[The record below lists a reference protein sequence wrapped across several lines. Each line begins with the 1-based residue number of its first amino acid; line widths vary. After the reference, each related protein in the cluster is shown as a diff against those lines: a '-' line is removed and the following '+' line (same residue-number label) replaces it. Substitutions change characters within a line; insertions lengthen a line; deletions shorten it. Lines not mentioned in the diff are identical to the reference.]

1 MIVKRRDDPSENKT
15 TISVSGRI
23 TSVNYY
29 ELEKALNALDYEG
42 LDLTIDFSSLE
53 YITSA
58 GLRVLL
64 VARKNLDE
72 DKIRIVNASPDVR
85 EVFETTGFLN
95 IFKVET
101 SKDSILIPENP
112 SFKDLLAFRSRT
124 FPDKEIL
131 FFDDTAY
138 TWRDIDRCSQIIASD
153 LEKAGVHK
161 GSHVGVLSKNS
172 INWVLSFYAIQKLG
186 AIIVLLNFALNTEEI
201 TMYSKIGDITHLCL
215 GDSSSIKEFET
226 FADKVTSGDSKISF
240 VYDIR
245 SAVDFRNRYAELPDV
260 EKNHYAVCDPDDPS
274 VMIFTSGTT
283 GLPKG
288 VLSSSHD
295 RITNCRIMAREMQ
308 IKGDD
313 KICLFLPLCHIFGF
327 GTGLSVSLL
336 FNLPLYMSSNISDK
350 VLLNIIESK
359 GCTIFNSV
367 PTKILS
373 MVRNPDFNSAMVK
386 TLRCSMVGGAAITES
401 QLLELREKM
410 PGNHF
415 MPIYGMSEIS
425 PISMVKYEDSEKHI
439 TQTVGKPVDEIK
451 IEIRNPS
458 TGEKCP
464 TGTEGEIV
472 VKSKNAL
479 VCYYKLSI
487 DKQAIDKDGWIPT
500 GDLGVLEEDGYLR
513 ITGRCKELIIKG
525 GENISPNEISS
536 VITEL
541 DNISDAKVVGV
552 HDDYFGET
560 IAAAIIMKKGA
571 AFDRAS
577 LDRHILSKLSKFKL
591 PTYYVIFDDFP
602 LLANGKVNM
611 IELKKDLEKR
621 IKQE

>member
-1 MIVKRRDDPSENKT
+1 MIIQRRDDPSENKT
-15 TISVSGRI
+15 TLSVSGRI
-23 TSVNYY
+23 TSDNCY
-29 ELEKALNALDYEG
+29 ELENALKALDYEG

-53 YITSA
+53 YLTSA
-58 GLRVLL
+58 GLRALL

-72 DKIRIVNASPDVR
+72 DKIRIVNVNPVVR
-85 EVFETTGFLN
+85 EIFETTGFMD

-101 SKDSILIPENP
+101 TEDTRLIPEDP
-112 SFKDLLAFRSRT
+112 SFRDMLAFRSKNS
-124 FPDKEIL
+124 PDKEIL
-131 FFDDTAY
+131 FFDDVAY
-138 TWRDIDRCSQIIASD
+138 TWRDIDRCAQIIASD

-172 INWVLSFYAIQKLG
+172 INWVLAFYAIQKLG
-186 AIIVLLNFALNTEEI
+186 AIIVLLNFALNPEEI
-201 TMYSKIGDITHLCL
+201 AMYSKIGDITHLCL
-215 GDSSSIKEFET
+215 GDSPSVKDFET
-226 FADKVTSGDSKISF
+226 FTDKVSNGDSKISF

-245 SAVDFRNRYAELPDV
+245 SAVDFRNRYAELPEV
-260 EKNHYAVCDPDDPS
+260 ERNHYAFCDPDDPS

-295 RITNCRIMAREMQ
+295 RITNCRIMAREMHTDE
-308 IKGDD
+308 DD

-327 GTGLSVSLL
+327 GTGLSFSLL
-336 FNLPLYMSSNISDK
+336 FDLPIYMSSDISDE

-373 MVRNPDFNSAMVK
+373 MVRNPVFNSGMVK
-386 TLRCSMVGGAAITES
+386 TLRSSMIGGAAITES

-425 PISMVKYEDSEKHI
+425 PISIVKYEDTVEHI
-439 TQTVGKPVDEIK
+439 TRTVGKPVNEIK
-451 IEIRNPS
+451 VEIRNPS
-458 TGEKCP
+458 TGEICP

-472 VKSKNAL
+472 VKSKNSL

-513 ITGRCKELIIKG
+513 ITGRSKELIIKG

-536 VITEL
+536 VITEV
-541 DNISDAKVVGV
+541 DTISDVKVVGV

-560 IAAAIIMKKGA
+560 IAAAIIMKEGSD
-571 AFDRAS
+571 FDRAS
-577 LDRHILSKLSKFKL
+577 LERHILSKLSKFKL
-591 PTYYVIFDDFP
+591 PSYYVLFDQFP
-602 LLANGKVNM
+602 LLANGKVDM

-621 IKQE
+621 IKS